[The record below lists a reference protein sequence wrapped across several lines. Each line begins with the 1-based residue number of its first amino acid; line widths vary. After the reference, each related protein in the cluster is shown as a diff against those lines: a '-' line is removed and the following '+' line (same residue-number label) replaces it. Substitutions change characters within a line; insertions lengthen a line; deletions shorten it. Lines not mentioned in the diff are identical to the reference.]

1 MLHSD
6 KSHRFTAREVES
18 CLQVGLD
25 LQDVTTPDALANA
38 LEPWLDAVAT
48 VRPDLFDKISQEL
61 ADAKGIALPPRL
73 SVVNSAPSPDS
84 PGKS

>member
-6 KSHRFTAREVES
+6 KSHRFTAREIES
-18 CLQVGLD
+18 CQQVGLD
-25 LQDVTTPDALANA
+25 LRDATTPDAFANA

-48 VRPDLFDKISQEL
+48 VRPDLFDEIAQGL
-61 ADAKGIALPPRL
+61 ADAKGVALPPRL

-84 PGKS
+84 PEKS